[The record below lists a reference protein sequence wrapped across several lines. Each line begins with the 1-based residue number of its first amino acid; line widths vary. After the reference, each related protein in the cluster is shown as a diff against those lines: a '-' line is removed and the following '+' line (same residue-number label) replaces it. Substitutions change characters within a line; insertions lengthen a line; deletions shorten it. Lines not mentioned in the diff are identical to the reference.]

1 MSDQTGAL
9 AHSSIGRRATVFR
22 DRLALPHYLVEPAV
36 LAVDFALLV
45 CASIVAGIGYHWI
58 FLNQVPDPGPY
69 VAIGALAALNLTTT
83 LMALSAYKL
92 QSLIS
97 LKHQARKVMLVWV
110 IVFLALLSVAFTL
123 KIGEALSRG
132 ATLGFF
138 VIGLVFLFLWRSTL
152 ERLLQK
158 AVANGTFAKQR
169 TMFIGDKA
177 LLSASQVMSELRCY
191 GYMPSTVLEI
201 DPAEDAGATAA
212 TGVQDKIDLAIR
224 TAREQEIENVVLVF
238 RWENSRCIEAM
249 LVALSVLPIPVYL
262 APDATVTRYLSSL
275 HSIGPVW
282 TAELKRA
289 PLNKIEQLLKR
300 AVDLLGAGAGL
311 LLLSPLM
318 LTTAL
323 LIKLDSPGPIFFS
336 QWRSGFNGRLFR
348 IIKFRSMTVLEDGPV
363 ITQATRYDPRVTRVG
378 RWLRRTNIDELPQLF
393 NVLHGEMSLVG
404 PRPHAAAHDSEYERK
419 IADYAFRFQFKPGI
433 TGWAQSNGCRGET
446 RTLDLMSK
454 RVECDLWY
462 INNWSVWLD
471 LRILF
476 RTLIAEVWRS
486 HGY

>member
-1 MSDQTGAL
+1 MSDHTL
-9 AHSSIGRRATVFR
+9 ARFSIGRTATLLH
-22 DRLALPHYLVEPAV
+22 DRLALPYYLVEPAV
-36 LAVDFALLV
+36 LATDFVLLV
-45 CASIVAGIGYHWI
+45 SASIIAGIGYHWI
-58 FLNQVPDPGPY
+58 FLNSIPDPRPY
-69 VAIGALAALNLTTT
+69 VAIGALAALNLTTVLT
-83 LMALSAYKL
+83 ALRAYKL
-92 QSLIS
+92 ETLIS
-97 LKHQARKVMLVWV
+97 LKHQARKVILVWV
-110 IVFLALLSVAFTL
+110 VVFMVLLSVAFTL

-138 VIGLVFLFLWRSTL
+138 AVGLIFLFVWRSTL
-152 ERLLQK
+152 ESLLQK
-158 AVANGTFAKQR
+158 AVVKGTFAKQR

-177 LLSASQVMSELRCY
+177 LLSTSEVMNELRRY
-191 GYMPSTVLEI
+191 GYMATTILEI
-201 DPAEDAGATAA
+201 DPAEDAVSTAA
-212 TGVQDKIDLAIR
+212 TRAQEKIDLAIR
-224 TAREQEIENVVLVF
+224 TAREQQIESVVLVF
-238 RWENSRCIEAM
+238 RWDNSRCIETM

-262 APDATVTRYLSSL
+262 APDANVIRYLTRV
-275 HSIGPVW
+275 HNVGPLW

-289 PLNKIEQLLKR
+289 PLSKIEKLLKR
-300 AVDLLGAGAGL
+300 AVDLLGACAGL

-323 LIKLDSPGPIFFS
+323 LIKLDSPGPILFS

-348 IIKFRSMTVLEDGPV
+348 IFKFRSMTVLEDGPV
-363 ITQATRYDPRVTRVG
+363 IRQAIRDDPRVTRVG
-378 RWLRRTNIDELPQLF
+378 RWLRQTNIDELPQLF
-393 NVLHGEMSLVG
+393 NVLRGEMSLVG

-454 RVECDLWY
+454 RVEYDLWY

-476 RTLIAEVWRS
+476 RTLVTEIWRS